1 MWIFFI
7 FLIHKFTLLKWQSY
21 DSIDLC
27 DLVWQSICFYPPAL
41 IFLCSCPDISML
53 VSICFF
59 ARNIFYVYVCIFLC
73 SCSYVLCSNLFYTCV
88 HMFLY
93 LCLYISMLEKI
104 YMLLYV
110 CFYDRAHMI
119 LCSNIFYPY
128 ISILMSVCFYAPV
141 SMCLCSFPYISM
153 LEHILCSCPYIFML
167 GKFWIKK
174 FWKYIHNGT
183 QIVHKKVT
191 NLMVK
196 TVCEFDIW
204 VKNYSENTKRKRWVC
219 MHASGGRR
227 GDWRL
232 ASWDGPCCGGGPGRS
247 WVCRGFQL
255 LYEALGS

>member
-1 MWIFFI
+1 LWIFFI

-59 ARNIFYVYVCIFLC
+59 ARNIFYVYVCIFIC

-110 CFYDRAHMI
+110 CFYDRARMI

-141 SMCLCSFPYISM
+141 SMFLCSFPYISM

-167 GKFWIKK
+167 GKFWIK
-174 FWKYIHNGT
+174 N
-183 QIVHKKVT
+183 
-191 NLMVK
+191 
-196 TVCEFDIW
+196 
-204 VKNYSENTKRKRWVC
+204 SENIFAMELKLCIKRSRILWWKPFVSLIFEWRIIAKILKEKGEFAC
-219 MHASGGRR
+219 MRQV
-227 GDWRL
+227 GDVGIEGL
-232 ASWDGPCCGGGPGRS
+232 LVGMVHVAEVVQEAS